1 MTPLIAALILGLMQG
16 ILEWLPVSS
25 QGNLVVLAVAFLGL
39 EPEYALSLSVYL
51 HLGTGLAALVYF
63 RKQVAVIL
71 GRGSEGDRELFRFLL
86 IATIVT
92 GAVGFPIFAAVRLT
106 SLYGEV
112 LLALTGLALL
122 ATGVMQRDRGSGG
135 TQEPTRLD
143 VQDGLAL
150 GVVQGLSAI
159 PGLSRSGVTTTALL
173 LKDFSG
179 EQALRLSFLMS
190 IPASFAAVAGLALIE
205 GAPPVDT
212 GILLAL
218 AASFISALVSIDL
231 LMKLARRT
239 RFWKLCIVLGL
250 IALVAVLPYL
260 L

>member
-1 MTPLIAALILGLMQG
+1 MEAIKALILGFLQG
-16 ILEWLPVSS
+16 VLEWLPVSS
-25 QGNLVVLAVAFLGL
+25 QGNLVVLAIAFLGL

-63 RKQVAVIL
+63 RNEVASIL
-71 GRGSEGDRELFRFLL
+71 GRGSEGDRELLRFLL

-92 GAVGFPIFAAVRLT
+92 GVIGFPIFAFVRLT
-106 SLYGEV
+106 SLYGEA

-135 TQEPTRLD
+135 TRATGLD
-143 VQDGLAL
+143 VQDGIAL

-173 LKDFSG
+173 LKDYPG
-179 EQALRLSFLMS
+179 EEALRLSFLMS
-190 IPASFAAVAGLALIE
+190 IPASFAAAAGLTLIE
-205 GAPPVDT
+205 GAPPMDT

-218 AASFISALVSIDL
+218 AATFLSALVSIDL
-231 LMKLARRT
+231 LIRLARRT
-239 RFWKLCIVLGL
+239 EFWKLCIVLGL
-250 IALVAVLPYL
+250 ISLVAVLPYL